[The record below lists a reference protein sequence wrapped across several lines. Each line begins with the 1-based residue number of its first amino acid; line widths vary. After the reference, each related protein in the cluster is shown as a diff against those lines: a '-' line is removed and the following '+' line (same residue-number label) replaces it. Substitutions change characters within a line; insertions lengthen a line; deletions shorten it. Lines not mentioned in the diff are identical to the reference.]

1 VLSRHCWPKLALIIA
16 AVHVTAAAQQP
27 VTLQKVLD
35 RLDALE
41 KQNQSLLE
49 EIKQLR
55 AAVKA
60 QEAPAAQDI
69 NDRVTRAED
78 RIAEQAQ
85 TKVSTAQHLPV
96 TLNGMILFDA
106 SQVQG
111 TANNNFQQAYGSYG
125 EGPPG
130 GAATLRQ
137 SIIGLTVQGPA
148 IAGGGKINGSLS
160 MDFYSPSNSDYAFR
174 LRTGEI
180 SFDWANRSVTVG
192 QDKTIIAPLQPAS
205 FAHVSIP
212 ALTGA
217 GNLWLWRPQVKYE
230 ERHSLTSSTA
240 MVFDAALFS
249 TAESAT
255 TVPSLPAAVATGG
268 PAVQARL
275 ALTHSWTD
283 QTRFAIGIGAHESH
297 SYVAGQSLPSR
308 VISSDFLFKP
318 LHWLEITGTVFKG
331 ENFANLGGLPVS
343 LAYTGT
349 TLIPVKGTAGW
360 MQLAL
365 PVTRRLTFDAYAGRQ
380 VNATRYLDPHQIAGT
395 FVYAGNVLYRAGPN
409 VVLGFEAGR
418 ENIVYANRTL
428 ILANRYDAT
437 LAYLF

>member
-1 VLSRHCWPKLALIIA
+1 LSKLAFIIV
-16 AVHVTAAAQQP
+16 AVHVGAAAQEP
-27 VTLQKVLD
+27 PSMQKILD

-41 KQNQSLLE
+41 KQNQALLE
-49 EIKQLR
+49 EIKTLR
-55 AAVKA
+55 EAVKA
-60 QEAPAAQDI
+60 EDTQDRI
-69 NDRVTRAED
+69 TRAED

-96 TLNGMILFDA
+96 SLSGMILFDA

-111 TANNNFQQAYGSYG
+111 TQNSNFQQAYGGYG
-125 EGPPG
+125 EGAPG

-137 SIIGLTVQGPA
+137 SIIGVTVQGPA
-148 IAGGGKINGSLS
+148 IAGGGRVNGSLS
-160 MDFYSPSNSDYAFR
+160 MDFYGTANSDNVFR
-174 LRTGEI
+174 IRTGEV
-180 SFDWANRSVTVG
+180 SFDWANRSITFG
-192 QDKTIIAPLQPAS
+192 QDKTVIAPLQPES
-205 FAHVSIP
+205 FAHVGVP

-230 ERHSLTSSTA
+230 ERHAFTA
-240 MVFDAALFS
+240 NTGIIFDGALFS

-255 TVPSLPAAVATGG
+255 LVPSLPTAAATGG
-268 PAVQARL
+268 PALQARL
-275 ALTHSWTD
+275 GLTHNWTD
-283 QTRFAIGIGAHESH
+283 QTRFAVGIGAHESH
-297 SYVAGQSLPSR
+297 SYLAGQSLPSR

-318 LHWLEITGTVFKG
+318 LAWLELTGTLLKG

-343 LAYTGT
+343 LASTGT
-349 TLIPVKGTAGW
+349 SLFSVKGTAGW

-365 PVTRRLTFDAYAGRQ
+365 PVTKRLTFDAYAGRQ
-380 VNATRYLDPHQIAGT
+380 VNASRDLAAHQIGGT
-395 FVYAGNVLYRAGPN
+395 FVYAGNALYRVGPN

-418 ENIVYANRTL
+418 ENVVYANHTL

>member
-1 VLSRHCWPKLALIIA
+1 VLSNHCLSRLAFILFA
-16 AVHVTAAAQQP
+16 AQVTAAAQQP
-27 VTLQKVLD
+27 LTLQHVLD

-41 KQNQSLLE
+41 KQNQALLE
-49 EIKQLR
+49 EIKELR
-55 AAVKA
+55 AAV
-60 QEAPAAQDI
+60 QSQDT
-69 NDRVTRAED
+69 NDRITRSED
-78 RIAEQAQ
+78 RLAEQAQ
-85 TKVSTAQHLPV
+85 TKVGTAQHLPV
-96 TLNGMILFDA
+96 TVKGMILFDA

-125 EGPPG
+125 EGAPG

-137 SIIGLTVQGPA
+137 SILGLTMQGPA
-148 IAGGGKINGSLS
+148 IAGGGHFNGNIS

-174 LRTGEI
+174 IRTGEV

-192 QDKTIIAPLQPAS
+192 QDKPVIAPMQPTS
-205 FAHVSIP
+205 FAHLGIP

-217 GNLWLWRPQVKYE
+217 GNLWLWRPQLKYE
-230 ERHSLTSSTA
+230 ERHAFTSNTG
-240 MVFDAALFS
+240 MVFDGALFS

-255 TVPSLPAAVATGG
+255 TVPSLPSAVATGG
-268 PAVQARL
+268 PALQARVG
-275 ALTHSWTD
+275 LTHNWTD
-283 QTRFAIGIGAHESH
+283 QTRFAIGMGAHEGR
-297 SYVAGQSLPSR
+297 SYLAGQSLPSR
-308 VISSDFLFKP
+308 LISSDFLFKP
-318 LHWLEITGTVFKG
+318 LHWLEVTGTIFKG

-343 LAYTGT
+343 IAATGT

-365 PVTRRLTFDAYAGRQ
+365 PVTKRLTFDAYGGRQ

-395 FVYAGNVLYRAGPN
+395 FVYAGNILYRVGPN

-418 ENIVYANRTL
+418 ENIVYANHTL